1 VERLESGTRTSR
13 LAELAILTV
22 LVLASVALFSDR
34 AIFADEHIYLKL
46 AESALKNP
54 LFPADTPLL
63 FFGLQRPNYIGHT
76 HPPVGE
82 YYIAAI
88 YAVLGHFSEI
98 PFRLL
103 FAVFPV
109 MAVLAFYFLA
119 RRFTAEPFF
128 VAALFAVSP
137 AFFVLA
143 PTLMMD
149 VPVIALLLA
158 GLAMY
163 FRGWLAGAAV
173 CFILAVG
180 AGYAALVPLGC
191 LGLILLLTRR
201 PVK

>member
-1 VERLESGTRTSR
+1 M
-13 LAELAILTV
+13 
-22 LVLASVALFSDR
+22 ASVALFSDR

-63 FFGLQRPNYIGHT
+63 FFGILRPNHIGHT
-76 HPPVGE
+76 HPPAAE

-109 MAVLAFYFLA
+109 MAVLSFYFLA
-119 RRFTAEPFF
+119 RRFTSEPFF

-149 VPVIALLLA
+149 IPVIALLLA
-158 GLAMY
+158 GLVFY
-163 FRGWLAGAAV
+163 FRGQLIAAAAFFV
-173 CFILAVG
+173 LSAG
-180 AGYAALVPLGC
+180 AGYAALVPLFC
-191 LGLILLLTRR
+191 LGLLMLASRR
-201 PVK
+201 PLKEIACVAAAPIALMLW